1 MSEKWRF
8 TASLMLISLQEIP
21 RVRISSQELLYVR
34 SEVPKQGMVTP
45 QTSDAGRPSRRM
57 ASTDTSSARVESSPP
72 EMPTTAFAL
81 PRMDSRCFSPATC
94 MWKISMHRRTRFC
107 FPVGTKGS
115 FANG

>member
-1 MSEKWRF
+1 
-8 TASLMLISLQEIP
+8 
-21 RVRISSQELLYVR
+21 
-34 SEVPKQGMVTP
+34 
-45 QTSDAGRPSRRM
+45 M

-81 PRMDSRCFSPATC
+81 PRMASRCFSPATC
-94 MWKISMHRRTRFC
+94 MWKISMHRRTRFS